1 MRTYHIGFLAP
12 KGTKGDT
19 LVIQAREDIDCLS
32 PRLWQYLGKRE
43 TTKRALYAA
52 RHDILTLVNNQC
64 GTSFTRVRVD

>member
-12 KGTKGDT
+12 EGKKGDT

-32 PRLWQYLGKRE
+32 PSLWLYMGRRE
-43 TTKRALYAA
+43 TTKRELYAS
-52 RHDILTLVNNQC
+52 RYDILALVNNQC